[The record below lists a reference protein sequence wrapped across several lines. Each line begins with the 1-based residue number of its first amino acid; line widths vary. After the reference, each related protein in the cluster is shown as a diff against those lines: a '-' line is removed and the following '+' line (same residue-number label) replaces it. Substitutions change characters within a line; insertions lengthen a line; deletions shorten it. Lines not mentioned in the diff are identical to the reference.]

1 MRLAVFLLGL
11 MAALLLSTAARAQD
25 QVWVQIEAQPTLSE
39 AETRARA
46 YASVFPDVAGF
57 RLNTGWYA
65 VVLGPYAPDAG
76 AARLAELRRDNL
88 IPVDSFIT
96 LPGTLRA
103 PFWPAGQDPAA
114 QPPATLPA
122 AAAPAPAAPAA
133 SAATPPEAPEE
144 TLAEARSAEQ
154 ALTRAER
161 DAIQSAL
168 QWAGFYGGAID
179 GAFGP
184 GTRGAITGWQT
195 ARGHEDTGFLT
206 SRQRIAL
213 LSERAEAEAALGLE
227 TITEQEAGIELA
239 LPGKLVAFAAYDP
252 PFVRYDEVDGSGV
265 RLALISQ
272 PGDTDSVFG
281 LLDILLSLQAV
292 PAGATVT
299 RGDRSFTI
307 EGANGQTAAYAQ
319 AELAQGLVKGFLLTW
334 DPARPEL
341 AERALAAVKASFRPV
356 GTRALDP
363 GLVPLD
369 DAARAGMMAGLE
381 VRRPER
387 SRSGFFVTPQ
397 GAVLTVPEAVQGC
410 GRITLDRVTEADV
423 TLTDTALGI
432 ALLTPRVA
440 LSPARVAGFEVQS
453 LRPGAEVALAG
464 YPYEDQLPSP
474 TLTFGT
480 LAAATGLD
488 GEAALRRLALPALA
502 GDAGG
507 PVLDASGAVVGMLL
521 PRASDGA
528 RVLPPDVA
536 FAAGAGPIADRL
548 AAAGITVKPAER
560 DGALSPEE
568 LTQRA
573 TRMTV
578 LVSCWN

>member
-1 MRLAVFLLGL
+1 MRLAVFILGL
-11 MAALLLSTAARAQD
+11 MAALFLSTAARAQD
-25 QVWVQIEAQPTLSE
+25 RVWVQIEAQPTLAE
-39 AETRARA
+39 AEAQARA

-57 RLNTGWYA
+57 SLGTGWYA
-65 VVLGPYAPDAG
+65 VVLGPYTPEAG
-76 AARLAELRRDNL
+76 AARLAELLRDNL
-88 IPVDSFIT
+88 IPADSFIA
-96 LPGTLRA
+96 LSGSLRA

-114 QPPATLPA
+114 LPPITLPA
-122 AAAPAPAAPAA
+122 AAPAAPEPAVTAA
-133 SAATPPEAPEE
+133 APPAAPEE

-161 DAIQSAL
+161 DAIQTAL

-184 GTRGAITGWQT
+184 GTRGAITAWQT
-195 ARGHEDTGFLT
+195 ARGHEATGFLT
-206 SRQRIAL
+206 TRQRGSL

-227 TITEQEAGIELA
+227 SITEQEAGIA
-239 LPGKLVAFAAYDP
+239 VDLPAKLVAFAAYDP

-453 LRPGAEVALAG
+453 LRPGSEVALAG